1 MVGGYAGQ
9 LSLGQGIFYGLGA
22 SCGMLLVGAGI
33 SPWIGIVAGAAL
45 AVLVAL
51 AISFPCFR
59 LHGPSFSLAT
69 IAFLEVFRVLA
80 ARSSPMLTLERV
92 DASYGAT
99 SILHAASLEV
109 RAGEVVTIVG
119 ANGAGKTT
127 TLRTIA
133 GFVTPTRG
141 RILFEDE
148 DVTRLSGHEMVAR
161 GVTLIPEGRQ
171 LFPEMTVRENL
182 LTGAYR
188 RAARERQ
195 SETLA
200 DVLDLFPRVRE
211 RLDQNAG
218 SLSGGEQ
225 QMVAIAR
232 GMMAR
237 PKLLMF
243 DEPSLGLAPIVVAQ
257 VFAVVDRIARTGA
270 TVLIVEQNVFH
281 TLQVAD
287 RGYVLENGEIVLA
300 DASAALL
307 DNDHVRR
314 TYLGI

>member
-1 MVGGYAGQ
+1 MLRLEGVHAG
-9 LSLGQGIFYGLGA
+9 
-22 SCGMLLVGAGI
+22 
-33 SPWIGIVAGAAL
+33 
-45 AVLVAL
+45 
-51 AISFPCFR
+51 
-59 LHGPSFSLAT
+59 
-69 IAFLEVFRVLA
+69 
-80 ARSSPMLTLERV
+80 
-92 DASYGAT
+92 YGAT
-99 SILHAASLEV
+99 TILHDVSLDV
-109 RAGEVVTIVG
+109 AAGEVVTIIG

-133 GFVTPTRG
+133 GLLTPTAG
-141 RILFEDE
+141 RITFEGQ
-148 DVTRLSGHEMVAR
+148 DVTRLSGHEMVER

-171 LFPEMTVRENL
+171 LFPEMSVRENL
-182 LTGAYR
+182 LMGAYR
-188 RAARERQ
+188 RAARPRQ
-195 SETLA
+195 AETLEE
-200 DVLDLFPRVRE
+200 VLELFPRVRE

-243 DEPSLGLAPIVVAQ
+243 DEPSLGLAPIIVSQ
-257 VFAVVDRIARTGA
+257 VFAVVDRIVRSGV

-287 RGYVLENGEIVLA
+287 RGYVLENGEIVLRDEA
-300 DASAALL
+300 KALL

-314 TYLGI
+314 AYLGI